1 MNENKIREKI
11 DGQKDIKYKK
21 TKNNLKQ
28 DVYFIL
34 TEYKNKLSEY
44 EQIKEKIS
52 EAKTIFR
59 KTLSEYNIKK
69 KSIKEKENEIEDIF
83 LKVIK
88 IRKNLIL
95 TINKTINKKFYN
107 HLEEILEDKEQEK
120 LLIQYFNFSYNIYN
134 ICKFYNFQS
143 CNNNSNND
151 FENIFLQNY
160 ENEDMKNLLKVVKN
174 DNEIKI
180 LILYLIEKIQ
190 SLYKEEKNIFYKIKD
205 TYLDMLNKIKKTEK
219 QYPVDIL
226 YDFINS
232 VFIIIE
238 YENQIDEMKII
249 LNKLI
254 EEKNTKFVQIKSLE
268 TLIKKYNSNKKIISN
283 QIKTI
288 NIFICKLKE
297 QKEENSKESDGEF
310 IKEVE
315 IIKKLINN
323 NNATNINVNSIT
335 SSKLTNFNFNDKSSI
350 KNQLIEIKKNIIN
363 FDLINDNKKIKNQKK
378 NLNEKIDDNFKKRN
392 NTFFKLIKNINI
404 NIEDNKIRNKSN
416 NLQKN
421 SKEKSFKSPNDI
433 IMNNNNLILTKQK
446 VYHSNYN
453 YKNLKNNLKNI
464 KEPKMFNKIKK
475 TKIVGRCRNNKNDN
489 HLMFPAQSQ
498 IINKNKV
505 GKKAFKSENEKGIF
519 KTLNNFNE
527 KINIINS
534 TYNNS
539 NNKTQ
544 VITKNNHFIR
554 KLNHK
559 KNKALNPKGKSREK
573 VLTNKR
579 PLLNSN
585 SENLE
590 NKITNTNT
598 VNITELKEQVK
609 KLEQNNSLEIVGLN
623 KDNIKNEEN
632 NEINEIKDSIC
643 DEVGSKKDDKEN
655 GLVRTSTNN
664 YINKLGTKKNIIWS
678 DHLYN
683 NKMMNNCNNKPLNVE
698 KPTDS
703 FACCASCT

>member
-69 KSIKEKENEIEDIF
+69 KSIKEKENEIEAIF

-268 TLIKKYNSNKKIISN
+268 TLIKKYNSNKKIISS
-283 QIKTI
+283 QIKAI

-297 QKEENSKESDGEF
+297 QHEENSKESDGEF
-310 IKEVE
+310 IREVE

-323 NNATNINVNSIT
+323 NNVIKINSNLMT
-335 SSKLTNFNFNDKSSI
+335 SSKMTNFNINDKSSI

-378 NLNEKIDDNFKKRN
+378 NLNEKIDDNFKNNFKKRN

-475 TKIVGRCRNNKNDN
+475 TKIVDRYRNIKNDN
-489 HLMFPAQSQ
+489 HLMLPSQSQ
-498 IINKNKV
+498 IISKNKV
-505 GKKAFKSENEKGIF
+505 GKRAFKSENEKGIF

-573 VLTNKR
+573 VLTNKKT
-579 PLLNSN
+579 PF
-585 SENLE
+585 
-590 NKITNTNT
+590 K
-598 VNITELKEQVK
+598 
-609 KLEQNNSLEIVGLN
+609 
-623 KDNIKNEEN
+623 
-632 NEINEIKDSIC
+632 
-643 DEVGSKKDDKEN
+643 
-655 GLVRTSTNN
+655 
-664 YINKLGTKKNIIWS
+664 
-678 DHLYN
+678 
-683 NKMMNNCNNKPLNVE
+683 
-698 KPTDS
+698 
-703 FACCASCT
+703 F

>member
-268 TLIKKYNSNKKIISN
+268 TLIKKYNSNKKI
-283 QIKTI
+283 
-288 NIFICKLKE
+288 
-297 QKEENSKESDGEF
+297 
-310 IKEVE
+310 
-315 IIKKLINN
+315 
-323 NNATNINVNSIT
+323 
-335 SSKLTNFNFNDKSSI
+335 
-350 KNQLIEIKKNIIN
+350 
-363 FDLINDNKKIKNQKK
+363 
-378 NLNEKIDDNFKKRN
+378 
-392 NTFFKLIKNINI
+392 
-404 NIEDNKIRNKSN
+404 
-416 NLQKN
+416 
-421 SKEKSFKSPNDI
+421 
-433 IMNNNNLILTKQK
+433 
-446 VYHSNYN
+446 H
-453 YKNLKNNLKNI
+453 
-464 KEPKMFNKIKK
+464 
-475 TKIVGRCRNNKNDN
+475 
-489 HLMFPAQSQ
+489 
-498 IINKNKV
+498 
-505 GKKAFKSENEKGIF
+505 
-519 KTLNNFNE
+519 
-527 KINIINS
+527 
-534 TYNNS
+534 
-539 NNKTQ
+539 
-544 VITKNNHFIR
+544 
-554 KLNHK
+554 
-559 KNKALNPKGKSREK
+559 
-573 VLTNKR
+573 
-579 PLLNSN
+579 
-585 SENLE
+585 
-590 NKITNTNT
+590 
-598 VNITELKEQVK
+598 
-609 KLEQNNSLEIVGLN
+609 
-623 KDNIKNEEN
+623 
-632 NEINEIKDSIC
+632 
-643 DEVGSKKDDKEN
+643 
-655 GLVRTSTNN
+655 
-664 YINKLGTKKNIIWS
+664 
-678 DHLYN
+678 
-683 NKMMNNCNNKPLNVE
+683 
-698 KPTDS
+698 
-703 FACCASCT
+703 